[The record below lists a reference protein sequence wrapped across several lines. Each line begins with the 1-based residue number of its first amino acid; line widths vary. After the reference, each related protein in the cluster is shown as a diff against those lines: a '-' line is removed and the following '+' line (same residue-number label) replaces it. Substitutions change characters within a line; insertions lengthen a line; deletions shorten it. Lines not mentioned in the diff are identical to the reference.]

1 MPKQRRLSLRQRVV
15 VAIVVAVALGVGG
28 YGALAY
34 REVSRSILA
43 TTEGRLRGIAQQ
55 LTQASAA
62 NNATRDQRYATVAA
76 DPAVRAVIRSATP
89 ANVAA
94 ARKVLATLGADN
106 AALVVADIR
115 DATGRVV
122 LKLRDSQPTFSH
134 PTAGTDTVNAT
145 PLFARGDTVLIEYG
159 APIRDA
165 GAIIGRVARVQS
177 TAGSAG
183 NLQTVLRLIGNG
195 AKILLGNADGSLWTD
210 LEHRVQR
217 PPPTNKGLVTYERD
231 GARRVSV
238 SSPYL
243 GTAIVAAVEMPED
256 LVLAPQ
262 RAVLWIL
269 VGAGALVVLLA
280 AAVGWWASSGIT
292 RPIVRLTDAAERIS
306 AGDLAS
312 PIGDALSMPPVD
324 RLAASFEA
332 MRRSVK
338 SAHDS
343 LETQVADRTR
353 ELHEAQEELV
363 RKERLATLGQLSS
376 SVGHELRNPLGVMT
390 NAVYFLEMT
399 LKDVPQKV
407 RDYLGILRTQVRL
420 SEKIVSDLRDFA
432 RGKEPQRTAVALRQ
446 VVDEQLGRVTIPPTV
461 RVDRDVPDSLP
472 TVQVDAV
479 QVGQV
484 VLNLITNAA
493 QAMEADGGVLTLRAA
508 ASNGTVRLSVED
520 TGPGIAPENLAKVF
534 EPLFTTKARGIG
546 LGLSVS
552 RSLAVANGGMLAVT
566 SEPGH
571 GAHFTLDL
579 PTRAGA

>member
-1 MPKQRRLSLRQRVV
+1 V
-15 VAIVVAVALGVGG
+15 
-28 YGALAY
+28 
-34 REVSRSILA
+34 
-43 TTEGRLRGIAQQ
+43 
-55 LTQASAA
+55 
-62 NNATRDQRYATVAA
+62 
-76 DPAVRAVIRSATP
+76 
-89 ANVAA
+89 
-94 ARKVLATLGADN
+94 
-106 AALVVADIR
+106 
-115 DATGRVV
+115 
-122 LKLRDSQPTFSH
+122 F
-134 PTAGTDTVNAT
+134 
-145 PLFARGDTVLIEYG
+145 IEYG
-159 APIRDA
+159 APVRD
-165 GAIIGRVARVQS
+165 GGVVIGRVARVQS
-177 TAGSAG
+177 TTGTTAS
-183 NLQTVLRLIGNG
+183 LQTVLRLIGND
-195 AKILLGNADGSLWTD
+195 ARILLGNADGSLWTD
-210 LEHRVQR
+210 LERRIQR
-217 PPPTNKGLVTYERD
+217 PPPTKSGLVTYERD
-231 GARRVSV
+231 GVRRISV
-238 SSPYL
+238 SSPYV

-256 LVLAPQ
+256 VVLAPQ
-262 RAVLWIL
+262 RAVLWVL
-269 VGAGALVVLLA
+269 VVVGVVVVLLA
-280 AAVGWWASSGIT
+280 GGVGWWASSGIT
-292 RPIVRLTDAAERIS
+292 RPIVHLTEAAERIS

-312 PIGDALSMPPVD
+312 RIGDELSMPPVN
-324 RLAASFEA
+324 RLAAAFET

-420 SEKIVSDLRDFA
+420 SEKIVSDLLDFA
-432 RGKEPQRTAVALRQ
+432 RVKEPQRTAVALRQ
-446 VVDEQLGRVTIPPTV
+446 VVDEQLGRVTIPATV
-461 RVDRDVPDSLP
+461 RVERDVPDTLP

-493 QAMEADGGVLTLRAA
+493 QAMEAAGGVLTLRAA
-508 ASNGTVRLSVED
+508 ANNGTVRLSVSD

-579 PTRAGA
+579 PTRVGA